1 MTSSHTGHVVVLI
14 PEGPSSPARGEFTG
28 EPVGMSKKVR
38 KWKNT
43 AQKPPLQHSKEVESL
58 VVHNYACFMMAGQ
71 LNSIITGKNS
81 IRPICCY
88 TFLVPGYIN
97 LHHNIQ
103 QFQQNIIQLG
113 SLELKVGGSEGLMSL
128 LFQGSSKL
136 PMEFERLRLS
146 QLYFSLF
153 WSPLHICNFFTF
165 LKVHQFE
172 QIWRELLV

>member
-1 MTSSHTGHVVVLI
+1 
-14 PEGPSSPARGEFTG
+14 
-28 EPVGMSKKVR
+28 
-38 KWKNT
+38 
-43 AQKPPLQHSKEVESL
+43 
-58 VVHNYACFMMAGQ
+58 MAGR
-71 LNSIITGKNS
+71 LNSVITGKNS
-81 IRPICCY
+81 IRPNCCY
-88 TFLVPGYIN
+88 TFPVPGYIN

-113 SLELKVGGSEGLMSL
+113 SLELKVGGCEGLMSL

-172 QIWRELLV
+172 KIWRELLVKIRSAITFVWRPKVDIDLPATLPQDKLPQLTLVYPSKWTLYTSTSVCIFFILFCICFLWQRHGEYV

>member
-1 MTSSHTGHVVVLI
+1 M
-14 PEGPSSPARGEFTG
+14 
-28 EPVGMSKKVR
+28 
-38 KWKNT
+38 
-43 AQKPPLQHSKEVESL
+43 
-58 VVHNYACFMMAGQ
+58 HNYTRFMMAGR

-136 PMEFERLRLS
+136 PMEFESLRLS
-146 QLYFSLF
+146 QLYFSPF
-153 WSPLHICNFFTF
+153 
-165 LKVHQFE
+165 
-172 QIWRELLV
+172 